1 MPKCFY
7 CNYDVH
13 PSIGQCPQCGAT
25 IGKPTADLEPEVRS
39 LLDQGRKIEAVKLY
53 KDQTGVGLADAK
65 NAVESMQASANPP
78 SDIGDDLEAELLRLL
93 GRGEKLAA
101 VKLYKEQKGVELAD
115 AKQAVES
122 LAAKHGL
129 ETQRAGCLGVLAA
142 VVLAAVA
149 LGMTIR

>member
-1 MPKCFY
+1 MTKCFC

-25 IGKPTADLEPEVRS
+25 IGQPTADLEREARS

-65 NAVESMQASANPP
+65 NAVEAMQADAVPQ
-78 SDIGDDLEAELLRLL
+78 SDIGGDLEAELLRLL
-93 GRGEKLAA
+93 GRGETLAA
-101 VKLYKEQKGVELAD
+101 VKLYKEQKGVALLE

-122 LAAKHGL
+122 LAARHGL
-129 ETQRAGCLGVLAA
+129 EMQRAGCLGALAV
-142 VVLAAVA
+142 VVLAAGA
-149 LGMTIR
+149 IGMTIR

>member
-1 MPKCFY
+1 MSKCFH
-7 CNYDVH
+7 CNCDVH

-25 IGKPTADLEPEVRS
+25 IGKPAAELEREVRS

-53 KDQTGVGLADAK
+53 KDQTGMGLADAK
-65 NAVESMQASANPP
+65 NAVEAMQADAVPQ
-78 SDIGDDLEAELLRLL
+78 SDIGGDLEAELLRLL
-93 GRGEKLAA
+93 GRGEKIAA
-101 VKLYKEQKGVELAD
+101 VKLYKEQNGVGLAD

-122 LAAKHGL
+122 LATKHGL
-129 ETQRAGCLGVLAA
+129 GMQRAGCLSVLAA

>member
-7 CNYDVH
+7 CNHDVH
-13 PSIGQCPQCGAT
+13 PSIGQCPHCGAT
-25 IGKPTADLEPEVRS
+25 IGKPTAELEQEVRS

-65 NAVESMQASANPP
+65 NAVEAMQADAVPQ
-78 SDIGDDLEAELLRLL
+78 SDIGGDLEAELLRLL

-101 VKLYKEQKGVELAD
+101 VKLYKDQKGVALLE

-129 ETQRAGCLGVLAA
+129 ETQRSGCLGVLAV
-142 VVLAAVA
+142 VVLVAVA

>member
-7 CNYDVH
+7 CNHDVH

-25 IGKPTADLEPEVRS
+25 IGKPTADLEKEVRS

-65 NAVESMQASANPP
+65 NAVEAMQADAVPQ
-78 SDIGDDLEAELLRLL
+78 SDIGGDLEAELLRLL
-93 GRGEKLAA
+93 GRGETLAA
-101 VKLYKEQKGVELAD
+101 VKLYKDQKGVGLAD

-122 LAAKHGL
+122 LATKHGL
-129 ETQRAGCLGVLAA
+129 GTQQAGCLGVVAA
-142 VVLAAVA
+142 VVAAALA
-149 LGMTIR
+149 LGVTIR